1 MKDILTI
8 MTVFLPSEVF
18 HTKPLLL
25 QISYEPSNVR
35 QSFVNRQSPNFLS
48 LANLVDVA
56 GEVEHLVGE
65 APLIGIA
72 FGASLKT
79 TDLQSL
85 LYSGFYAKS
94 LLHL

>member
-1 MKDILTI
+1 MRRDGFPLSSKKTRKASFRAFLWILLFRSG
-8 MTVFLPSEVF
+8 V
-18 HTKPLLL
+18 
-25 QISYEPSNVR
+25 
-35 QSFVNRQSPNFLS
+35 
-48 LANLVDVA
+48 ADLVDVT

-65 APLIGIA
+65 APFIGIA

>member
-1 MKDILTI
+1 MKSFLTEK
-8 MTVFLPSEVF
+8 VFRNYLKSSGKLPI
-18 HTKPLLL
+18 
-25 QISYEPSNVR
+25 QSN
-35 QSFVNRQSPNFLS
+35 SGTELS
-48 LANLVDVA
+48 LADLVDVA